1 MKDIIALKE
10 RLSLMDQELKTL
22 ADKVIRL
29 ERRLKEV
36 DDLNLEVKGLKV
48 FLGRIYPEFKTQFP
62 DIIKKLQD

>member
-1 MKDIIALKE
+1 MKDIIALQE

-22 ADKVIRL
+22 ADKVLKL
-29 ERRLKEV
+29 ERCLREV

-62 DIIKKLQD
+62 DIIKKLQG